1 MASMAFPSMSLL
13 SDHHS
18 GRTANPDQ
26 RPNTKTRSQQASDMP
41 PASRACSGG
50 LGVGS
55 QSFTLRTVM
64 NSKMNMLMPAA
75 AMMAILIQN
84 VVATKYWVA
93 WLMNRS
99 EPVTA
104 ASTKAAQV

>member
-55 QSFTLRTVM
+55 PSFTLPPRM
-64 NSKMNMLMPAA
+64 NSKMNMLTPAPPLMALFIPNLVA
-75 AMMAILIQN
+75 AQDL
-84 VVATKYWVA
+84 VAR
-93 WLMNRS
+93 LLNRS
-99 EPVTA
+99 
-104 ASTKAAQV
+104 Q